1 MNNKKNLLVT
11 TAIEETWG
19 NGENEKIIFLGE
31 WCKEYSA
38 KSSWDGRKN
47 AVVDFYCRD
56 RNKFEIDH
64 DYLEQ
69 FYERLL
75 ASLTITLNHY
85 HNVDYSIRYW
95 RIVLGPWLLTY
106 VPAVWNR
113 WESLRIAFEEYEFD
127 ETILLNPDIE
137 YEAPSSHLNAMALI
151 AHSHLWNHMLYARIL
166 KVFYSKKIRFVNK
179 VYDRTDYYQESVNN
193 VRKNTLKYK
202 AASWIDRLLGLIQNN
217 HKIALVTSYF
227 DLRSLVKISLKIGQI
242 PRLYTEFDKVI
253 KMPKILSSSRKLTL
267 DLMCQSQFENFVR
280 DNVLLDAPVP
290 YIEGYRVIWSNAL
303 HLLPNCKV
311 IFDANSYWYNELFK
325 TWCAEK
331 VNSGGVLIVSEHGSS
346 IQSKYQNF
354 SHESKISDIYV
365 VWRKALKKNQ
375 IQLPPNKMV
384 NRSKGKSNGAHL
396 TIIGVELPLYGARY
410 CSSTLS
416 TLTLDDYHQKLEFIN
431 MLNSNIREHVKIRQ
445 KNDGNWKIK
454 QRYADKLGEEILSS
468 SHNLLEAFNDS
479 KIIVCTYP
487 ETTVFEAIYSKIPT
501 ILLYKKEYWELHPE
515 FDDLVKKMKL
525 ANIIFSDPVSASNH
539 INRIWND
546 PRLWWDSPTVID
558 VRKEFFDQCGRVD
571 GDWLDQWSMFFKKQ
585 LQG

>member
-19 NGENEKIIFLGE
+19 NVENKKIIFLGE
-31 WCKEYSA
+31 WCKEYGA
-38 KSSWDGRKN
+38 KSSWDSRKN
-47 AVVDFYCRD
+47 SVVDFYCRD
-56 RNKFEIDH
+56 RNKFEIDY

-85 HNVDYSIRYW
+85 HNVDYSTRYW

-106 VPAVWNR
+106 VSAVWNR

-137 YEAPSSHLNAMALI
+137 YEAPSSHLNAMNLI
-151 AHSHLWNHMLYARIL
+151 ANSHLWNHMLYARIL
-166 KVFYSKKIRFVNK
+166 KTSYSKKIKFTNK
-179 VYDRTDYYQESVNN
+179 VYYRTDYSHESTHNA
-193 VRKNTLKYK
+193 RKKTLKYI
-202 AASWIDRLLGLIQNN
+202 AISWIDRLLGSIQNN

-253 KMPKILSSSRKLTL
+253 KMPKILSSDRKLTL

-280 DNVLLDAPVP
+280 CNVLLDAPVP
-290 YIEGYRVIWSNAL
+290 YIEGYRVIRSNAF
-303 HLLPNCKV
+303 HILPNCKV

-325 TWCAEK
+325 KWCAET
-331 VNSGGVLIVSEHGSS
+331 VELGGRLIVSEHGSS
-346 IQSKYQNF
+346 LQSKYQSF

-384 NRSKGKSNGAHL
+384 NRSKGKSNGDCLA
-396 TIIGVELPLYGARY
+396 IIGVEFPLYGARY
-410 CSSTLS
+410 CSGTIS
-416 TLTLDDYHQKLEFIN
+416 TLTLYDYHQKLEFIN
-431 MLNSNIREHVKIRQ
+431 MLNFNIRKLVKIRQ
-445 KNDGNWKIK
+445 KKDGNWEINK
-454 QRYADKLGEEILSS
+454 RYSDKLGEEVLSS
-468 SHNLLEAFNDS
+468 SSNLLEEFNNS

-487 ETTVFEAIYSKIPT
+487 ETTFFEAMHSKIPT

-515 FDDLVKKMKL
+515 FDDLVRKMKL
-525 ANIIFSDPVSASNH
+525 ANIIFSDPVSASSH

-546 PRLWWDSPTVID
+546 PRLWWDSQTVID

-571 GDWLDQWSMFFKKQ
+571 GDWLDQWSRFFKKQ
-585 LQG
+585 LQS

>member
-137 YEAPSSHLNAMALI
+137 YEAPSSHQNAMNQI
-151 AHSHLWNHMLYARIL
+151 ANSHLWNHMLYARIL

-179 VYDRTDYYQESVNN
+179 VYDRTDYSQESVHNA
-193 VRKNTLKYK
+193 RKNTLKYI

-227 DLRSLVKISLKIGQI
+227 DPRSLVKISLKIGQI

-331 VNSGGVLIVSEHGSS
+331 VNLGGVLIVSEHGSS
-346 IQSKYQNF
+346 IPPKYKSF
-354 SHESKISDIYV
+354 SHESKISDVYT
-365 VWRKALKKNQ
+365 VWHKPTNNKQVRLTPTKMINFALPKKISNNISIICFESPLYTARHCSGPMSSLVMEDYLQ
-375 IQLPPNKMV
+375 KKIFVKMLTSTIQKNVKFRPHHHDIWNFKE
-384 NRSKGKSNGAHL
+384 KY
-396 TIIGVELPLYGARY
+396 IDDFGVEKISLLD
-410 CSSTLS
+410 TL
-416 TLTLDDYHQKLEFIN
+416 LDEF
-431 MLNSNIREHVKIRQ
+431 S
-445 KNDGNWKIK
+445 
-454 QRYADKLGEEILSS
+454 Y
-468 SHNLLEAFNDS
+468 S
-479 KIIVCTYP
+479 KVIVCTYP
-487 ETTVFEAIYSKIPT
+487 ETTFFEAMYSGVPT

-571 GDWLDQWSMFFKKQ
+571 DNWLDQWSDFFKEQ
-585 LQG
+585 LIN

>member
-1 MNNKKNLLVT
+1 LNNKKNLLVT

-19 NGENEKIIFLGE
+19 NGEDEKIIFLGG

-137 YEAPSSHLNAMALI
+137 YEAPSSHQNAMNQI
-151 AHSHLWNHMLYARIL
+151 ANSHLWNHMLYARIL

-179 VYDRTDYYQESVNN
+179 VYDRTDYSQESVHNA
-193 VRKNTLKYK
+193 RKNTLKYT
-202 AASWIDRLLGLIQNN
+202 AASWIDRLLRLIQNN

-227 DLRSLVKISLKIGQI
+227 DPRSLVKISLKIGQI

-280 DNVLLDAPVP
+280 DNVLLDAPVT
-290 YIEGYRVIWSNAL
+290 YIEGYRVIRSNAL

-331 VNSGGVLIVSEHGSS
+331 VNLGGVLIVSAHGSS
-346 IQSKYQNF
+346 MQIKYQSF

-396 TIIGVELPLYGARY
+396 TIIGVEFPLYGARY
-410 CSSTLS
+410 CSGTIS

-445 KNDGNWKIK
+445 LKDGNWKIQ
-454 QRYADKLGEEILSS
+454 QRYADKLGEEISSS

-487 ETTVFEAIYSKIPT
+487 ETTFFEAIYSKIPT

-515 FDDLVKKMKL
+515 FDDLVKKMKS
-525 ANIIFSDPVSASNH
+525 ANIIFSDPVSASSH

-571 GDWLDQWSMFFKKQ
+571 DNWLDQWSDFFKEQ
-585 LQG
+585 LIN